1 MTKYLACCYQWVST
15 EGDYGA
21 LAEVCTLLSAFLV
34 YFVGLVNN
42 MTKKS
47 ESCYIFPKSKVTF
60 CNDLMETQF
69 KWDMSDLKSN
79 RKQIAVFEL

>member
-1 MTKYLACCYQWVST
+1 MTKYLAGCYQWVST
-15 EGDYGA
+15 EGDYGGGMHSIECIPR
-21 LAEVCTLLSAFLV
+21 LFCRFSQW
-34 YFVGLVNN
+34 ND
-42 MTKKS
+42 KKS
-47 ESCYIFPKSKVTF
+47 ESCYTFPKSKVTF